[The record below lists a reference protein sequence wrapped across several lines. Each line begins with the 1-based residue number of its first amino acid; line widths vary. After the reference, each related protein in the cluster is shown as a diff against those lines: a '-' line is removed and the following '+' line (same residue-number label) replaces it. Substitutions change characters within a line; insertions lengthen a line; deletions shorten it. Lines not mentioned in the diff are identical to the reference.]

1 VLRGQRNREAVVEAL
16 LGLVSDGV
24 LNPTAMAIAA
34 RAGISRRSVF
44 QHFADVESIYEAAG
58 RRVGS
63 NLGPLLEPVDTSLP
77 LATRIAALAAVRRS
91 LLEEVDPIVRAAA
104 VREPFSPQLQANRR
118 RFSAL
123 MLGQCRQTFAPELA
137 RRPPGDA
144 EEVAL
149 AIQGAL
155 SWSLFNHLR
164 SDLQLSDGQT
174 RAVMTRLVAGLLGV
188 DEAEEVDLFARCPP
202 GPPGET
208 MA

>member
-16 LGLVSDGV
+16 HGLVSEGD
-24 LNPTAMAIAA
+24 LKPTAMAIAA

-63 NLGPLLEPVDTSLP
+63 KLGPLLEPVDASLP
-77 LATRIAALAAVRRS
+77 LAARIVALAGLRQS
-91 LLEEVDPIVRAAA
+91 LLEAVDPIVRAGS

-123 MLGQCRQTFAPELA
+123 MLDQCRQTFAPELA
-137 RRPPGDA
+137 RRSPGDA
-144 EEVAL
+144 AEVAL
-149 AIQGAL
+149 AIQGAM

-164 SDLQLSDGQT
+164 SDLQVGDGQAL
-174 RAVMTRLVAGLLGV
+174 AVMTRLVAGLLGV
-188 DEAEEVDLFARCPP
+188 DEADGIDLFACCPP
-202 GPPGET
+202 REK
-208 MA
+208 MS